1 MNEQSKNEKK
11 ESLDLK
17 KQEKL
22 IKAKKPLDKNTQK
35 KVKNSQ
41 DLLIDELKSKLK
53 DAEDKLLRS
62 LADNDNLRK
71 RHDKEIEDN
80 SKYAIKNLS
89 YSLLNVADNLQRA
102 LESIPNNEANDL
114 DNNVIKNLI
123 IGIKA
128 VEKELIDS
136 LEKHGVTK
144 FDSINQK
151 FNPEIH
157 QAVSKVHNEKADGTI
172 VEEMQKGFKIG
183 DRLLRPAMV
192 VVSMGPETK
201 KNKVRRK
208 LIFFKF

>member
-1 MNEQSKNEKK
+1 MNEQRKNEKNDD
-11 ESLDLK
+11 SDLK
-17 KQEKL
+17 KQENL
-22 IKAKKPLDKNTQK
+22 IKGKKSIEKNTTK
-35 KVKNSQ
+35 KVRNSQ
-41 DLLIDELKSKLK
+41 DLLIDELKTKLK
-53 DAEDKLLRS
+53 DVEDKLLRS
-62 LADNDNLRK
+62 LAENDNLRK

-80 SKYAIKNLS
+80 SKYAIKDLS

-102 LESIPNNEANDL
+102 IESISGSDSTGID
-114 DNNVIKNLI
+114 DNVFKNLV

-144 FDSINQK
+144 FESINQK

-157 QAVSKVHNEKADGTI
+157 QAVSKIHNEKPEGLI

-183 DRLLRPAMV
+183 ERLLRPAMV

-201 KNKVRRK
+201 K
-208 LIFFKF
+208 

>member
-17 KQEKL
+17 KQENL
-22 IKAKKPLDKNTQK
+22 VKAKKSSDKNTQK
-35 KVKNSQ
+35 KAKSSQ
-41 DLLIDELKSKLK
+41 DFLVEELKLKLK

-62 LADNDNLRK
+62 LAENDNLRK

-102 LESIPNNEANDL
+102 LESIPNTGSVGL
-114 DNNVIKNLI
+114 DDTVIKNLI

-157 QAVSKVHNEKADGTI
+157 QAVSKVHDEKSDGTI

-201 KNKVRRK
+201 K
-208 LIFFKF
+208 

>member
-1 MNEQSKNEKK
+1 MNEQRKNEKNDD
-11 ESLDLK
+11 SDLK
-17 KQEKL
+17 KQENL
-22 IKAKKPLDKNTQK
+22 IKGKKSLEKNTTK

-41 DLLIDELKSKLK
+41 ESFNDELKTKLK
-53 DAEDKLLRS
+53 DVEDKLLRS

-102 LESIPNNEANDL
+102 IESISGSDSNSID
-114 DNNVIKNLI
+114 DNVFKNLV

-144 FDSINQK
+144 FESINQK

-157 QAVSKVHNEKADGTI
+157 QAVSKIHNEKPEGLI

-183 DRLLRPAMV
+183 ERLLRPAMV

-201 KNKVRRK
+201 K
-208 LIFFKF
+208 

>member
-1 MNEQSKNEKK
+1 MNEQGKNEKK
-11 ESLDLK
+11 ESLNLK
-17 KQEKL
+17 KQENL
-22 IKAKKPLDKNTQK
+22 IKEKKLSDKNTQK
-35 KVKNSQ
+35 KVKNNQ
-41 DLLIDELKSKLK
+41 DSVVDELKSKLK

-62 LADNDNLRK
+62 LAENDNLRK

-89 YSLLNVADNLQRA
+89 LSLLNVADNLQRA
-102 LESIPNNEANDL
+102 LESIPNSEASGL
-114 DNNVIKNLI
+114 DDNVIKNLV

-136 LEKHGVTK
+136 LEKHGVK
-144 FDSINQK
+144 RFDSINQK

-192 VVSMGPETK
+192 VVSMGPEIK
-201 KNKVRRK
+201 K
-208 LIFFKF
+208 

>member
-11 ESLDLK
+11 ESLNLK
-17 KQEKL
+17 KQENL
-22 IKAKKPLDKNTQK
+22 IKEKKLLDKNTQK
-35 KVKNSQ
+35 KVKNNQ
-41 DLLIDELKSKLK
+41 DSVVDELKSKLK

-62 LADNDNLRK
+62 LAENDNLRK

-89 YSLLNVADNLQRA
+89 LSLLNVADNLQRA
-102 LESIPNNEANDL
+102 LESIPNSEAAGL
-114 DNNVIKNLI
+114 DDNVIKNLV

-136 LEKHGVTK
+136 LEKHGVK
-144 FDSINQK
+144 RFDSINQK
-151 FNPEIH
+151 FNPDIH
-157 QAVSKVHNEKADGTI
+157 QAVSKVHNEKVDGTI

-192 VVSMGPETK
+192 VVSMGPEIK
-201 KNKVRRK
+201 K
-208 LIFFKF
+208 

>member
-1 MNEQSKNEKK
+1 MNEQRKSEKK
-11 ESLDLK
+11 EDNLLK
-17 KQEKL
+17 G
-22 IKAKKPLDKNTQK
+22 KKPVDKNTQK
-35 KVKNSQ
+35 KEKNSQ
-41 DLLIDELKSKLK
+41 DLLVDELKTKLK
-53 DAEDKLLRS
+53 DVEDKLLRS

-89 YSLLNVADNLQRA
+89 YSLLNVADNLERA
-102 LESIPNNEANDL
+102 LKSIPNNDTEGL
-114 DNNVIKNLI
+114 DNNVIKNLV

-136 LEKHGVTK
+136 LEKHGVSK
-144 FDSINQK
+144 FESVNQK

-157 QAVSKVHNEKADGTI
+157 QAVSKVHNEKPEGLI

-183 DRLLRPAMV
+183 ERLLRPAMV

-201 KNKVRRK
+201 K
-208 LIFFKF
+208 

>member
-11 ESLDLK
+11 ESLNLK
-17 KQEKL
+17 KQENLVKEKKL
-22 IKAKKPLDKNTQK
+22 SVDKNTQK
-35 KVKNSQ
+35 KVKNNQ
-41 DLLIDELKSKLK
+41 DLLVDELKSKLK

-62 LADNDNLRK
+62 LAENDNLRK

-102 LESIPNNEANDL
+102 LESIPNTEASGL
-114 DNNVIKNLI
+114 DNNVIKNLV

-183 DRLLRPAMV
+183 DRLLKACNGCSIHGTRN
-192 VVSMGPETK
+192 K
-201 KNKVRRK
+201 KIKK
-208 LIFFKF
+208 

>member
-11 ESLDLK
+11 ENLNLK
-17 KQEKL
+17 KQENLVKEKKL
-22 IKAKKPLDKNTQK
+22 SDKDKNTQK
-35 KVKNSQ
+35 KVKNNQ
-41 DLLIDELKSKLK
+41 DVLVDELKLKLK
-53 DAEDKLLRS
+53 DTEDKLLRS
-62 LADNDNLRK
+62 LAENDNLRK

-102 LESIPNNEANDL
+102 LESIPNSEAAGL
-114 DNNVIKNLI
+114 DDNVIKNLV

-136 LEKHGVTK
+136 LEKHGVK
-144 FDSINQK
+144 RFDSINQK

-157 QAVSKVHNEKADGTI
+157 QAVSKVHNEKVDGTI

-192 VVSMGPETK
+192 VVSMGPEIK
-201 KNKVRRK
+201 K
-208 LIFFKF
+208 

>member
-11 ESLDLK
+11 ESLNLK
-17 KQEKL
+17 KQENIVKEKKL
-22 IKAKKPLDKNTQK
+22 SDKNSHK
-35 KVKNSQ
+35 KVKNNQ
-41 DLLIDELKSKLK
+41 DSLVDELKTKLK
-53 DAEDKLLRS
+53 DAEDKLLRA
-62 LADNDNLRK
+62 LAENDNLRK

-102 LESIPNNEANDL
+102 LESIPNMEASGL
-114 DNNVIKNLI
+114 DDNIIKNLI
-123 IGIKA
+123 VGIKA

-157 QAVSKVHNEKADGTI
+157 QAVSKVHNEKVDGTI

-192 VVSMGPETK
+192 VVSMGPEIK
-201 KNKVRRK
+201 K
-208 LIFFKF
+208 

>member
-11 ESLDLK
+11 ESLNLK
-17 KQEKL
+17 KQENIVKEKKL
-22 IKAKKPLDKNTQK
+22 SDKNSHK
-35 KVKNSQ
+35 KVKNNQ
-41 DLLIDELKSKLK
+41 DSLVDELKTKLK

-62 LADNDNLRK
+62 LAENDNLRK

-102 LESIPNNEANDL
+102 LESIPNMEASGL
-114 DNNVIKNLI
+114 DDNIIKNLI
-123 IGIKA
+123 VGIKA

-157 QAVSKVHNEKADGTI
+157 QAVSKVHNEKVDGTI

-192 VVSMGPETK
+192 VVSMGPEIK
-201 KNKVRRK
+201 K
-208 LIFFKF
+208 

>member
-11 ESLDLK
+11 ESLNLK
-17 KQEKL
+17 KQENLVKEKKL
-22 IKAKKPLDKNTQK
+22 SDKNTQK
-35 KVKNSQ
+35 KVKNNQ
-41 DLLIDELKSKLK
+41 DSLVDELKTKLK

-62 LADNDNLRK
+62 LAENDNLRK

-102 LESIPNNEANDL
+102 LESIPNSEASGL
-114 DNNVIKNLI
+114 DDNVIKNLV

-136 LEKHGVTK
+136 LEKHGVK
-144 FDSINQK
+144 RFDSINQK

-192 VVSMGPETK
+192 VVSMGPEIK
-201 KNKVRRK
+201 K
-208 LIFFKF
+208 

>member
-11 ESLDLK
+11 ESLNLK
-17 KQEKL
+17 KQENLVKEKKL
-22 IKAKKPLDKNTQK
+22 SDKDKNTQK
-35 KVKNSQ
+35 KVKNNQ
-41 DLLIDELKSKLK
+41 DVLVDELKLKLK
-53 DAEDKLLRS
+53 DTEDKLLRS
-62 LADNDNLRK
+62 LAENDNLRK

-102 LESIPNNEANDL
+102 LESIPNSEASGL
-114 DNNVIKNLI
+114 DDNVIKNLV

-157 QAVSKVHNEKADGTI
+157 QAVSKVHDEKADGTI

-201 KNKVRRK
+201 K
-208 LIFFKF
+208 

>member
-17 KQEKL
+17 KQENL

-102 LESIPNNEANDL
+102 LESIPTTEANDL

-201 KNKVRRK
+201 K
-208 LIFFKF
+208 

>member
-11 ESLDLK
+11 ESLNLK
-17 KQEKL
+17 KQENLVKEKKL
-22 IKAKKPLDKNTQK
+22 LDKNTQK
-35 KVKNSQ
+35 KVKNNQ
-41 DLLIDELKSKLK
+41 DSLVDELKTKLK

-62 LADNDNLRK
+62 LAENDNLRK

-102 LESIPNNEANDL
+102 LESIPNSEASGL
-114 DNNVIKNLI
+114 DDNVIKNLV

-136 LEKHGVTK
+136 LEKHGVK
-144 FDSINQK
+144 RFDSINQK
-151 FNPEIH
+151 FNPDIH
-157 QAVSKVHNEKADGTI
+157 QAVSKVHNEKVDGTI

-192 VVSMGPETK
+192 VVSMGPEIK
-201 KNKVRRK
+201 K
-208 LIFFKF
+208 

>member
-11 ESLDLK
+11 ESLNLK
-17 KQEKL
+17 KQENLVKEKKL
-22 IKAKKPLDKNTQK
+22 SDKDKNTQK
-35 KVKNSQ
+35 KVKNNQ
-41 DLLIDELKSKLK
+41 DVLVDELKLKLK
-53 DAEDKLLRS
+53 DTEDKLLRS
-62 LADNDNLRK
+62 LAENDNLRK

-102 LESIPNNEANDL
+102 LESIPNMEASGL
-114 DNNVIKNLI
+114 DDNIIKNLI

-157 QAVSKVHNEKADGTI
+157 QAVSKVHNEKVDGTI

-192 VVSMGPETK
+192 VVSMGPEIK
-201 KNKVRRK
+201 K
-208 LIFFKF
+208 

>member
-17 KQEKL
+17 KQENL

-41 DLLIDELKSKLK
+41 DLLVDELKSKLK

-102 LESIPNNEANDL
+102 LESIPNMEASGL
-114 DNNVIKNLI
+114 DDNIIKNPI
-123 IGIKA
+123 VGIKA

-157 QAVSKVHNEKADGTI
+157 QAVSKVHNEKVDGTI

-192 VVSMGPETK
+192 VVSMGPE
-201 KNKVRRK
+201 KNK
-208 LIFFKF
+208 

>member
-1 MNEQSKNEKK
+1 MNEQKKNVKK
-11 ESLDLK
+11 DDSDLK
-17 KQEKL
+17 KQESL
-22 IKAKKPLDKNTQK
+22 IRGKKSTEKNTTK
-35 KVKNSQ
+35 KVKNNQ
-41 DLLIDELKSKLK
+41 DLLIDELKIKLK
-53 DAEDKLLRS
+53 DVEDKLLRS

-102 LESIPNNEANDL
+102 IESISGSDSTVI
-114 DNNVIKNLI
+114 DSNVFKNLV

-144 FDSINQK
+144 FESINQK

-157 QAVSKVHNEKADGTI
+157 QAVSKIHNEQPEGLI

-201 KNKVRRK
+201 K
-208 LIFFKF
+208 

>member
-1 MNEQSKNEKK
+1 MNEQRKNEKNND
-11 ESLDLK
+11 SDLK
-17 KQEKL
+17 KQENL
-22 IKAKKPLDKNTQK
+22 IKGKKSIEKNTTK
-35 KVKNSQ
+35 KVRNSQ
-41 DLLIDELKSKLK
+41 DLLIDELKTKLK
-53 DAEDKLLRS
+53 DVEDKLLRS
-62 LADNDNLRK
+62 LAENDNLRK

-80 SKYAIKNLS
+80 SKYAIKDLS

-102 LESIPNNEANDL
+102 IESISGSDSTGID
-114 DNNVIKNLI
+114 DNVFKNLV

-144 FDSINQK
+144 FESINQK

-157 QAVSKVHNEKADGTI
+157 QAVSKIHNEKPEGLI

-183 DRLLRPAMV
+183 ERLLRPAMV

-201 KNKVRRK
+201 K
-208 LIFFKF
+208 

>member
-11 ESLDLK
+11 ESLNLK
-17 KQEKL
+17 KQENLVKEKKL
-22 IKAKKPLDKNTQK
+22 LDKNTQK
-35 KVKNSQ
+35 KVKNNQ
-41 DLLIDELKSKLK
+41 DSLVDELKTKLK

-62 LADNDNLRK
+62 LAENDNLRK

-102 LESIPNNEANDL
+102 LESIPNTEASGL
-114 DNNVIKNLI
+114 DDNVIKNLV

-136 LEKHGVTK
+136 LEKHGVK
-144 FDSINQK
+144 RFDSINQK
-151 FNPEIH
+151 FNPDIH
-157 QAVSKVHNEKADGTI
+157 QAVSKVHNEKVDGTI

-192 VVSMGPETK
+192 VVSMGPEIK
-201 KNKVRRK
+201 K
-208 LIFFKF
+208 

>member
-11 ESLDLK
+11 ESLNLK
-17 KQEKL
+17 KQENL
-22 IKAKKPLDKNTQK
+22 IKEKKLLDKNTQK
-35 KVKNSQ
+35 KVKNNQ
-41 DLLIDELKSKLK
+41 DSVVDELKSKLK
-53 DAEDKLLRS
+53 DAEDKLLRA
-62 LADNDNLRK
+62 LAENDNLRK

-102 LESIPNNEANDL
+102 LESIPNMEASGL
-114 DNNVIKNLI
+114 DDNIIKNLI

-157 QAVSKVHNEKADGTI
+157 QAVSKVHDEKSDGTI

-201 KNKVRRK
+201 K
-208 LIFFKF
+208 

>member
-1 MNEQSKNEKK
+1 MNEQKKNEKK
-11 ESLDLK
+11 DDSDLK
-17 KQEKL
+17 KQESL
-22 IKAKKPLDKNTQK
+22 IKGKKSTEKNTTK
-35 KVKNSQ
+35 KVKNNQ
-41 DLLIDELKSKLK
+41 DFLIDELKIKLK
-53 DAEDKLLRS
+53 DVEDKLLRS

-102 LESIPNNEANDL
+102 IESISGSDSTVV
-114 DNNVIKNLI
+114 DSNVFKNLV

-144 FDSINQK
+144 FESINQK

-157 QAVSKVHNEKADGTI
+157 QAVSKIHNEQPEGLI

-183 DRLLRPAMV
+183 ERLLRPAMV
-192 VVSMGPETK
+192 VVSMGPEIK
-201 KNKVRRK
+201 K
-208 LIFFKF
+208 

>member
-1 MNEQSKNEKK
+1 MNEQRKSEKK
-11 ESLDLK
+11 EDNLVKGK
-17 KQEKL
+17 KTV
-22 IKAKKPLDKNTQK
+22 DKNTQK
-35 KVKNSQ
+35 KEKNSQ
-41 DLLIDELKSKLK
+41 NLLVDELKIKLK
-53 DAEDKLLRS
+53 DVEDKLLRS

-80 SKYAIKNLS
+80 SKYAIKNFS

-102 LESIPNNEANDL
+102 LESIPNSEANDL

-201 KNKVRRK
+201 K
-208 LIFFKF
+208 

>member
-11 ESLDLK
+11 ESLNLK
-17 KQEKL
+17 KQENLVKEKKL
-22 IKAKKPLDKNTQK
+22 LDKNTQK
-35 KVKNSQ
+35 KVKNNQ
-41 DLLIDELKSKLK
+41 DSLVDELKTKLK

-62 LADNDNLRK
+62 LAENDNLRK

-102 LESIPNNEANDL
+102 LESIPNSEASGL
-114 DNNVIKNLI
+114 DDNVIKNLV

-136 LEKHGVTK
+136 LEKHGVK
-144 FDSINQK
+144 RLDSINQK
-151 FNPEIH
+151 FNPDIH
-157 QAVSKVHNEKADGTI
+157 QAVSKVHNEKVDGTI

-183 DRLLRPAMV
+183 DRLLRPAMF
-192 VVSMGPETK
+192 VVSMGPEIK
-201 KNKVRRK
+201 K
-208 LIFFKF
+208 

>member
-17 KQEKL
+17 KQENL

-41 DLLIDELKSKLK
+41 DLLVDELKSKLK

-102 LESIPNNEANDL
+102 LESIPTTEANDL

-201 KNKVRRK
+201 K
-208 LIFFKF
+208 

>member
-11 ESLDLK
+11 EGLDLK
-17 KQEKL
+17 KQENL

-41 DLLIDELKSKLK
+41 DLLVDELKSKLK

-102 LESIPNNEANDL
+102 LESIPNSEANDL

-201 KNKVRRK
+201 K
-208 LIFFKF
+208 

>member
-11 ESLDLK
+11 ESLNLK
-17 KQEKL
+17 KQENLAKEKKL
-22 IKAKKPLDKNTQK
+22 SDKDKNTQK
-35 KVKNSQ
+35 KVKNNQ
-41 DLLIDELKSKLK
+41 DVLVDELKLKLK
-53 DAEDKLLRS
+53 DTEDKLLRS
-62 LADNDNLRK
+62 LAENDNLRK

-102 LESIPNNEANDL
+102 LESIPNSEASGL
-114 DNNVIKNLI
+114 DDNVIKNLV

-136 LEKHGVTK
+136 LEKHGVK
-144 FDSINQK
+144 RFDSINQK
-151 FNPEIH
+151 FNPDIH
-157 QAVSKVHNEKADGTI
+157 QAVSKVHNEKQEGLI

-183 DRLLRPAMV
+183 ERLLRPAMV

-201 KNKVRRK
+201 K
-208 LIFFKF
+208 

>member
-1 MNEQSKNEKK
+1 MNEQKKNVKK
-11 ESLDLK
+11 DDSDLK
-17 KQEKL
+17 KQESL
-22 IKAKKPLDKNTQK
+22 IRGKKSTEKNTTK
-35 KVKNSQ
+35 KVKNNQ
-41 DLLIDELKSKLK
+41 DLLIDELKIKLK
-53 DAEDKLLRS
+53 DVEDKLLRS

-102 LESIPNNEANDL
+102 IESISGSDSTVI
-114 DNNVIKNLI
+114 DSNVFKNLV

-144 FDSINQK
+144 FESINQK

-157 QAVSKVHNEKADGTI
+157 QAVSKIHNEQPEGLI

-183 DRLLRPAMV
+183 ERLLRPAMV
-192 VVSMGPETK
+192 VVSMGPEIK
-201 KNKVRRK
+201 K
-208 LIFFKF
+208 